1 MRKFFSHTTFAS
13 MSSLAIF
20 LMFFSLL
27 GMALSL
33 PRIQNR
39 LVQEVQK
46 ILQRQLGVVVQVEQ
60 VDVSLPSKVVL
71 RGLSMEDDLGEEFVS
86 INELKLDIL
95 SLSLW
100 QWARGETELGELYIR
115 YIELDAVDFHLV
127 KRADSLFNI
136 DFLKGDSH
144 DSSRSPLLLGIDF
157 PEVNLRNCR
166 FHYRD
171 ETHPDVQR
179 SAPGVINF
187 RNFHVK
193 SIYGNIDFSYAPD
206 SLAANVK
213 RLRAIEEHTGFELE
227 EFQAV
232 LAGDPSGKEKGV
244 SFKEVSLTH
253 QRTQLI
259 GEWVFENFTLA
270 EVFEEWVDIPSRFK
284 LEKPSRIDMR
294 TIGYLSTESL
304 PVRGIYEAS
313 GTIEGTLDRWR
324 SEDLAIRYE
333 DSTYANAWI
342 QMKGVGQD
350 DEPSTF
356 DIRIRDAQIL
366 TKHLQQIIPEVQLPF
381 DQRALRI
388 ARVVGSIQGKSEEFV
403 MDLEMNSALGKISTI
418 MKITPGD
425 DQKKRTLQYAGFTK
439 LEDLNWD
446 AMGISPQLSSS
457 KLNLQAKVTGKGTQ
471 LGDLDSQLDV
481 LITSS
486 VVWGKPIDTLMGNVR
501 VVDRKLSGQ
510 LILRDS
516 EGKADVTAN
525 LNLLDSPALYQ
536 VKGDLSQFS
545 LKKFLDIEQDIAVS
559 GLLNLDLVG
568 DSLENINGK
577 VAMDQ
582 MVMRREGDSV
592 SIRVPDLLFET
603 LNNSPKNKYIILR
616 SDLLDADLEG
626 NFAFKNA
633 LNLGQRLLTE
643 SRLFLQNDTSAINSY
658 YAQKE
663 VDNSS
668 VRVNLALSAK
678 DSINALFSFLR
689 QPIEIATGGSIIGRF
704 NFGRSER
711 ARITCDADSFKLGTI
726 QSRGLTAD
734 LDLLKYANR
743 NSLLVVGNLSVDT
756 VSVYSDLFFRDI
768 SLNINGLDRVVGTDL
783 VVFQGNSQNRA
794 QLKLENN
801 FPESGRMVSSIDSRF
816 TYFLFQS
823 DSLRVNEYNTITYFS
838 DEDRWLFEDF
848 VLSGRRGTLSIQ
860 GELSEDSS
868 SVLAADL
875 ENFDLEHMQVF
886 FPIDYD
892 LDGMAAIHVS
902 ANQLLGEG
910 ELEFTTSVEGF
921 GLNDYA
927 YGNLDMEGDWELNPM
942 ALAVSGRLRDETD
955 DLLLISGT
963 YQAEN
968 SELPLAVDIDTKKGF
983 PLEYISPFVQG
994 QLYGLSGSVALDSFK
1009 IRGKLDDF
1017 DVNGVGHFVQAKVGI
1032 DYFQSDY
1039 SFDAPITFD
1048 NNQIIFPRIT
1058 LKDKFGNTADLHGNI
1073 YHRGLQDFQFDLQMD
1088 EIKDFLLIDTKAADN
1103 DLYYGKLYLKN
1114 GIASITGDL
1123 DQLDIQAYV
1132 MSGGG
1137 TQLKLPISF
1146 DEALEKPDFIHF
1158 IGGKEDQTGPPK
1170 VDTGIKGFEL
1180 NISVQATPDAMVEL
1194 IFDEKVGDIIRM
1206 QGEGTIK
1213 FRVNEKGDFSMLGTY
1228 EIQKGDYL
1236 FTARNVLNKKF
1247 QVRPGGTISWS
1258 GDPYQGQLNLQ
1269 AFYPLYADIHD
1280 LIQSDETRRVAT
1292 NVLMEMQGSLLRP
1305 EIDLS
1310 IEIPNLREQEAISIA
1325 SLLRTIQNDEQELNK
1340 QVFSLMVFNRF
1351 APVGGFLDEN
1361 VANTGV
1367 STSISELLSNQFN
1380 YWLSQALDDKVNVN
1394 VGTTNFQDVSLLVS
1408 ARLFN
1413 DRVRI
1418 ERDGILLGPGNNGL
1432 EVGNIKIIIRL
1443 IRPDNTTNRQGELVL
1458 EVFNRESL
1466 DLTQQFT
1473 VQRGLGVF
1481 YKRNF
1486 DSLKE
1491 LLAPKG
1497 TPQKKEN

>member
-1 MRKFFSHTTFAS
+1 
-13 MSSLAIF
+13 
-20 LMFFSLL
+20 
-27 GMALSL
+27 
-33 PRIQNR
+33 
-39 LVQEVQK
+39 
-46 ILQRQLGVVVQVEQ
+46 
-60 VDVSLPSKVVL
+60 
-71 RGLSMEDDLGEEFVS
+71 
-86 INELKLDIL
+86 
-95 SLSLW
+95 
-100 QWARGETELGELYIR
+100 
-115 YIELDAVDFHLV
+115 
-127 KRADSLFNI
+127 
-136 DFLKGDSH
+136 
-144 DSSRSPLLLGIDF
+144 
-157 PEVNLRNCR
+157 
-166 FHYRD
+166 
-171 ETHPDVQR
+171 
-179 SAPGVINF
+179 
-187 RNFHVK
+187 
-193 SIYGNIDFSYAPD
+193 
-206 SLAANVK
+206 
-213 RLRAIEEHTGFELE
+213 
-227 EFQAV
+227 
-232 LAGDPSGKEKGV
+232 
-244 SFKEVSLTH
+244 
-253 QRTQLI
+253 
-259 GEWVFENFTLA
+259 
-270 EVFEEWVDIPSRFK
+270 
-284 LEKPSRIDMR
+284 
-294 TIGYLSTESL
+294 
-304 PVRGIYEAS
+304 
-313 GTIEGTLDRWR
+313 
-324 SEDLAIRYE
+324 
-333 DSTYANAWI
+333 
-342 QMKGVGQD
+342 
-350 DEPSTF
+350 
-356 DIRIRDAQIL
+356 
-366 TKHLQQIIPEVQLPF
+366 
-381 DQRALRI
+381 
-388 ARVVGSIQGKSEEFV
+388 
-403 MDLEMNSALGKISTI
+403 
-418 MKITPGD
+418 
-425 DQKKRTLQYAGFTK
+425 
-439 LEDLNWD
+439 
-446 AMGISPQLSSS
+446 MGISPQLSSS
-457 KLNLQAKVTGKGTQ
+457 QLNLQAKVRGKGTN

-486 VVWGKPIDTLMGNVR
+486 ILWDKPVDTLMGNVR

-510 LILRDS
+510 LILRDR
-516 EGKADVTAN
+516 EGKADVSAN

-545 LKKFLDIEQDIAVS
+545 LQKYLGIEQDIAVS

-577 VAMDQ
+577 VAMEQ

-592 SIRVPDLLFET
+592 QIRVPDLLFQT

-626 NFAFKNA
+626 NFAFRNA
-633 LNLGQRLLTE
+633 LNLAQRLLLE

-689 QPIEIATGGSIIGRF
+689 QPIEIATGGSFIGRF

-711 ARITCDADSFKLGTI
+711 ARVTCEVDSFKLGTLR
-726 QSRGLTAD
+726 SKGLNAD
-734 LDLLKYANR
+734 LDLLKYADR

-768 SLNINGLDRVVGTDL
+768 SMNINGLDRVVGTDL

-794 QLKLENN
+794 QLKLENH

-816 TYFLFQS
+816 TYLLFQS
-823 DSLRVNEYNTITYFS
+823 DSLRVNDYNTITYFS
-838 DEDRWLFEDF
+838 DTDKWVFEDF
-848 VLSGRRGTLSIQ
+848 VLSGKRGTLSIQ
-860 GELSEDSS
+860 GELSKEES
-868 SVLAADL
+868 SVITADL

-910 ELEFTTSVEGF
+910 ELEFTTAVEGF

-927 YGNLDMEGDWELNPM
+927 YGDLDLNGNWELDPM
-942 ALAVSGRLRDETD
+942 ALTLKGTLSDDEEA
-955 DLLLISGT
+955 LLLISGA

-968 SELPLAVDIDTKKGF
+968 VELPLSVDIDTKKGF

-1017 DVNGVGHFVQAKVGI
+1017 DVNGVGHFEKAKVGI

-1039 SFDAPITFD
+1039 SFDAPITFN

-1073 YHRGLQDFQFDLQMD
+1073 YHRGLKDFQFDLQMD
-1088 EIKDFLLIDTKAADN
+1088 EIKDFLLIDTKASDN

-1158 IGGKEDQTGPPK
+1158 VGGQEGQSGPPK

-1340 QVFSLMVFNRF
+1340 QVFSLMLFNRF

-1394 VGTTNFQDVSLLVS
+1394 VGTTNFQDVNLLVS

-1443 IRPDNTTNRQGELVL
+1443 IQPDNTANRQGELVL

-1491 LLAPKG
+1491 LLAPEA
-1497 TPQKKEN
+1497 TPKKEEN